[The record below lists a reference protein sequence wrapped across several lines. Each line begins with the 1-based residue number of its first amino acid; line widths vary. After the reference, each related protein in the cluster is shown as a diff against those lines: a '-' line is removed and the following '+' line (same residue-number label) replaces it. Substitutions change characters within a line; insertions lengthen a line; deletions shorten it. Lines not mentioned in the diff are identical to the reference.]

1 VTASAHIVAVVV
13 ETDAGARLAELAARV
28 PVWAADTPANR
39 AATEALRAAAQQGG
53 GPADITLFRVDAE
66 RLPDEWVV
74 EVLGPLAEHH
84 GERAHDLPLAALE
97 LYGVLVMDPL
107 RAALSEHG
115 FDVVTSD
122 GDVVRA
128 QRAVAT

>member
-1 VTASAHIVAVVV
+1 MAASARIVAVVV

-39 AATEALRAAAQQGG
+39 AATEALRAAAQRGG

-74 EVLGPLAEHH
+74 EVLGPLVEHH
-84 GERAHDLPLAALE
+84 GDPAHDPPLTELE

-115 FDVVTSD
+115 LDVVTSD
-122 GDVVRA
+122 GDAVRA
-128 QRAVAT
+128 RAAASP